1 MNSYE
6 VKVIVSVIAQNDE
19 SAIKKTA
26 MAIIEDGDVEIDDI
40 RIMSPEEY
48 S

>member
-19 SAIKKTA
+19 DAIDKTA
-26 MAIIEDGDVEIDDI
+26 MAIIEDGDVEINDI
-40 RIMSPEEY
+40 HIMSSEEY

>member
-6 VKVIVSVIAQNDE
+6 IKVIVSVIAQNDE
-19 SAIKKTA
+19 DAIEKTA
-26 MAIIEDGDVEIDDI
+26 MAIIEDGDVEIADI
-40 RIMSPEEY
+40 RIMSSEEY

>member
-6 VKVIVSVIAQNDE
+6 LKVIVKVIAQNDE
-19 SAIKKTA
+19 AAIEKTA

-40 RIMSPEEY
+40 RIMSSEEY

>member
-6 VKVIVSVIAQNDE
+6 VKVIVTVIAQNDE
-19 SAIKKTA
+19 DAINKTS
-26 MAIIEDGDVEIDDI
+26 MAIIEDGVVEVDDI
-40 RIMSPEEY
+40 RIMSSEEY